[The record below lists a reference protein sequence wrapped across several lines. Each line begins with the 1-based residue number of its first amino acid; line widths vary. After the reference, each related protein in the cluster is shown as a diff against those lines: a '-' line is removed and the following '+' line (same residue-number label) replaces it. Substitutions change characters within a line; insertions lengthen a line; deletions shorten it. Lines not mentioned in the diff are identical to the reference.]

1 MCGRYRRLDLQCA
14 SLQCVELQSSACR
27 ALEVQC
33 LVWAPV
39 CGTYLRCRTLEVQCV
54 VWAPVCGAMSSV
66 PRTGGPVCGVAVANK
81 TIRAA
86 LSSPSLS
93 QPPRACSLLPR
104 PMLECA
110 HAIRASEGAHNFCV
124 FGHKLLQAAWP
135 GKQGAGSAR
144 NTGALSAMLMV
155 GCAWWMLGMKRC
167 PRERRWVRLLRACA
181 PPGTGGPH
189 LASKH
194 LPSPASRERAA
205 AGGGRAF
212 ASFASGKEQ
221 RISLS
226 IA

>member
-1 MCGRYRRLDLQCA
+1 MLG
-14 SLQCVELQSSACR
+14 V
-27 ALEVQC
+27 
-33 LVWAPV
+33 
-39 CGTYLRCRTLEVQCV
+39 G
-54 VWAPVCGAMSSV
+54 SSV
-66 PRTGGPVCGVAVANK
+66 RDIPLVPHTGGPVCGVG
-81 TIRAA
+81 
-86 LSSPSLS
+86 SSVRGYVFGTAHWRSSVEWPLPTRPYQSSSHSSHS

-144 NTGALSAMLMV
+144 NTGALSATLMV

>member
-1 MCGRYRRLDLQCA
+1 MLG
-14 SLQCVELQSSACR
+14 V
-27 ALEVQC
+27 
-33 LVWAPV
+33 
-39 CGTYLRCRTLEVQCV
+39 G
-54 VWAPVCGAMSSV
+54 SSV
-66 PRTGGPVCGVAVANK
+66 RDIPSVPHTGGPVCGVGSSVRGYVFGTAHWRSSVWSGRCQQDH
-81 TIRAA
+81 IRAA

-144 NTGALSAMLMV
+144 NTGALSATLMV

>member
-1 MCGRYRRLDLQCA
+1 M
-14 SLQCVELQSSACR
+14 
-27 ALEVQC
+27 
-33 LVWAPV
+33 VWA
-39 CGTYLRCRTLEVQCV
+39 
-54 VWAPVCGAMSSV
+54 AVCGAMSSV
-66 PRTGGPVCGVAVANK
+66 PHTGGPVWSGRCQQDH
-81 TIRAA
+81 IRAA

-144 NTGALSAMLMV
+144 NTGALSAALMV

-181 PPGTGGPH
+181 PPGTGGPQ
-189 LASKH
+189 LTSKH
-194 LPSPASRERAA
+194 LPSPASRGRAA

-212 ASFASGKEQ
+212 ASFASGKQQ
-221 RISLS
+221 RISPS

>member
-1 MCGRYRRLDLQCA
+1 M
-14 SLQCVELQSSACR
+14 
-27 ALEVQC
+27 
-33 LVWAPV
+33 
-39 CGTYLRCRTLEVQCV
+39 
-54 VWAPVCGAMSSV
+54 
-66 PRTGGPVCGVAVANK
+66 CGVAVANK

-110 HAIRASEGAHNFCV
+110 HAIRASKGAHNFCV

-135 GKQGAGSAR
+135 GKQGAGRAR
-144 NTGALSAMLMV
+144 NTGALSAALMV